1 MAVLFYGSLLFGL
14 GLVVHLVM
22 WRIHLPKRQAKMV
35 LLVFLGVLCCGC
47 FVFWKYG
54 VKVSMF
60 GLRPPGDLAQYLQ
73 LCIFYVS
80 LTLAYVITY
89 SAIEADSP
97 SLVIIMRISEAGR
110 SGLARE
116 ALNREIDNRILIEPR
131 VRDLLVDR
139 MAELHEGKYRLTT
152 KGLLM
157 ARLFTFY
164 RNVMR
169 ANKGG

>member
-14 GLVVHLVM
+14 CLVVHFIV
-22 WRIHLPKRQAKMV
+22 WRIRLPKRQAKVIFV
-35 LLVFLGVLCCGC
+35 LSLGGLCCGS
-47 FVFWKYG
+47 FILWQYRQDL
-54 VKVSMF
+54 SI
-60 GLRPPGDLAQYLQ
+60 LSLYPPGDLAQYLQ
-73 LCIFYVS
+73 LWIFHIS
-80 LTLAYVITY
+80 LTLAYMITY

-116 ALNREIDNRILIEPR
+116 ALHRGIDNSILIEPR

-139 MAELHEGKYRLTT
+139 MAELHAGKYRLTM
-152 KGLLM
+152 KGVLM
-157 ARLFTFY
+157 VRMFTFY
-164 RNVMR
+164 RNMIR